1 MKFHVTF
8 TLEKRKDKGGN
19 LIVENV
25 PLFAYLKYAGK
36 RLYYFTGYRVKMD
49 VFDFNKQRVVK
60 KESGYKGKN
69 LIPASEI
76 NTNLVKIEN
85 EMIDLFGRNKNP
97 QKSEIIRALDN
108 VLGKRG
114 KAEPVNEGTGFIDW
128 FEKYIAQGKQSEIRK
143 RNIKS
148 ILNHWTEFEKQQK
161 QKIDLMSLD
170 YSMLQKFDHFLS
182 QDYLNDRGEVTRE
195 KLSRNT
201 VTKAMIITRAFIN
214 YVRNVIPEAPYPFGK
229 DKGLYRIQKEVYGT
243 PIYINIEERKLLE
256 SSEITNER
264 LRKVRDVFL
273 FQSLV
278 GCRYGDLQKFTRAN
292 IVDQKLSYIAGK
304 TKDGSPK
311 TIVVPLAEKATA
323 ILQKYEG
330 LPNGMILPPYSE
342 QVLNRYLKEL
352 FEVCGL
358 TRNVSRL
365 NPKTREPEQVRIC
378 DIASTHMARRTFVG
392 ALFSKNYDRAVI
404 GSMSGHA
411 PNSKALE
418 RYYSVTGEHKARAIQ
433 DIE

>member
-1 MKFHVTF
+1 MKFHITF
-8 TLEKRKDKGGN
+8 TPEKRKDKGGN
-19 LIVENV
+19 LITENV
-25 PLFAYLKYAGK
+25 PLFAYLKYAGQ
-36 RLYYFTGYRVKMD
+36 RIYYFTGYRVNMD

-60 KESGYKGKN
+60 KESGFKGKN
-69 LIPASEI
+69 IIPAAEI
-76 NTNLVKIEN
+76 NSCLVKIEN
-85 EMIDLFGRNKNP
+85 EMIDLFSRNKNP
-97 QKSEIIRALDN
+97 QKSDIVNALDN

-114 KAEPVNEGTGFIDW
+114 KAGGTVEGTGFVDW
-128 FEKYIAQGKQSEIRK
+128 FEKYITQGKQSEIRK

-148 ILNHWTEFEKQQK
+148 ILNHWIDFEKAQK
-161 QKIDLMSLD
+161 HKIDLYD
-170 YSMLQKFDHFLS
+170 VGYSILQKFDQFLS
-182 QDYLNDRGEVTRE
+182 QELFNERGEVARE

-201 VTKAMIITRAFIN
+201 VTKAMIITRAFFN
-214 YVRNVIPEAPYPFGK
+214 YVRNEVPDVPYPFGK
-229 DKGLYRIQKEVYGT
+229 DKGLYRIQKEIYGT
-243 PIYINIEERKLLE
+243 PIYINIEERRILE
-256 SSEITNER
+256 STELTNER
-264 LRKVRDVFL
+264 LSKVRDVFL
-273 FQSLV
+273 FQSFV
-278 GCRYGDLQKFTRAN
+278 GCRYGDLQKFTKAN

-311 TIVVPLAEKATA
+311 TIVVPLAEKAIT

-352 FEVCGL
+352 FAICGL

-411 PNSKALE
+411 PNSRALE